1 MIKIS
6 WNKLVQRLLPWLDN
20 RPFWVSWLAALCAPV
35 VYLYGLLQAQYTFIF
50 NIITYNGQV
59 IVLSKLLNDTFDNIE
74 RRIYITN
81 DGLFYK
87 TVPIFTDTE
96 GQPYPSLYSDAE
108 MVPATDNTGA
118 SVNELILYTTP
129 DLALQYDF
137 TVWIPAATLSG
148 AQLVQLNA
156 IVNYYKIAG
165 KRYTLKTF

>member
-1 MIKIS
+1 M
-6 WNKLVQRLLPWLDN
+6 
-20 RPFWVSWLAALCAPV
+20 
-35 VYLYGLLQAQYTFIF
+35 
-50 NIITYNGQV
+50 
-59 IVLSKLLNDTFDNIE
+59 
-74 RRIYITN
+74 
-81 DGLFYK
+81 
-87 TVPIFTDTE
+87 PIFTDTE